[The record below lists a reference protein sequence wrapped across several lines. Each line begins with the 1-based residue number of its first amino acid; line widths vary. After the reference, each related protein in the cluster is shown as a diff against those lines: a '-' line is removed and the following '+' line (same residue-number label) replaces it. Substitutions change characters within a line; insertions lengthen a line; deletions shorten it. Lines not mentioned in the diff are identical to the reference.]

1 MSVYY
6 LLKADH
12 PSRVKQWGIYIYLKN
27 HLSLLKVA
35 NTQHLKERINFEV
48 KNGSKL
54 CNLTALYRSSNQFNI
69 AFETFIKKLEYYDR
83 ISVIILKN
91 GKTTNKGSKVDGIAL
106 QFVLHLLINESTYLT
121 RNTSS
126 CIDLTVTSPPKL
138 ISRGYILHCT
148 KIAVI
153 K

>member
-1 MSVYY
+1 M
-6 LLKADH
+6 
-12 PSRVKQWGIYIYLKN
+12 
-27 HLSLLKVA
+27 
-35 NTQHLKERINFEV
+35 KERINFEV

-126 CIDLTVTSPPKL
+126 CIDLIVTSPPKL
-138 ISRGYILHCT
+138 INRGYILHCT